1 MFKNLTKKRLTV
13 LLVSLSL
20 ILVVGVGVT
29 LAYVFASTG
38 NVVNTFTPSHVS
50 CAVVEK
56 NNNSQETTQVSAGK
70 VDDLTSKQAVHI
82 KNTGNTTAYIRAAI
96 IVTWKKPDGTVYAKS
111 PVENVDYLMQLNLT
125 PDGWVLGAD
134 GYYYYTQPVA
144 AGATTGML
152 ISSATAKTTTGEYS
166 VSIEIVASA
175 IQSTPTDVVTTQWK
189 SGVSGVN
196 GTTLTIIKS
205 NQGGTQ

>member
-1 MFKNLTKKRLTV
+1 MFKSLTKKRLTV

-50 CAVVEK
+50 CAVVEM

-70 VDDLTSKQAVHI
+70 VENLTSKQEVQI
-82 KNTGNTTAYIRAAI
+82 KNTGDTEAYIRAAI
-96 IVTWKKPDGTVYAKS
+96 IVTWKKADGTVYAKS
-111 PVENVDYLMQLNLT
+111 PVENVDYIMQLNLT

-134 GYYYYTQPVA
+134 GYYYYTKPVA

-152 ISSATAKTTTGEYS
+152 ISSATAGTDLDGYYI
-166 VSIEIVASA
+166 SIEIVASA
-175 IQSTPTDVVTTQWK
+175 IQSNLGNDAQSAWAEAAK
-189 SGVSGVN
+189 GIN
-196 GTTLTIIKS
+196 
-205 NQGGTQ
+205 

>member
-1 MFKNLTKKRLTV
+1 
-13 LLVSLSL
+13 
-20 ILVVGVGVT
+20 
-29 LAYVFASTG
+29 
-38 NVVNTFTPSHVS
+38 
-50 CAVVEK
+50 VEK

-70 VDDLTSKQAVHI
+70 VENLTSKQEVKI
-82 KNTGNTTAYIRAAI
+82 KNTGDTEAYIRAAI
-96 IVTWKKPDGTVYAKS
+96 IVTWKKADGTVYAKS
-111 PVENVDYLMQLNLT
+111 PVKDVDYIMQLNLSD
-125 PDGWVLGAD
+125 DGWVLGAD
-134 GYYYYTQPVA
+134 GYYYYIQPVA

-152 ISSATAKTTTGEYS
+152 ISSATAGADLDGYYI
-166 VSIEIVASA
+166 SIEIVASA

>member
-38 NVVNTFTPSHVS
+38 NVVNTFTPSKVA
-50 CAVVEK
+50 CAVVEM

-70 VDDLTSKQAVHI
+70 VENLTSKQEVKI
-82 KNTGNTTAYIRAAI
+82 KNTGDTEAYIRAAI
-96 IVTWKKPDGTVYAKS
+96 IVTWKKADGTVYAKS
-111 PVENVDYLMQLNLT
+111 PVENVDYIMQLNLT

-134 GYYYYTQPVA
+134 GYYYYTKPVA
-144 AGATTGML
+144 AGDMTGML

-175 IQSTPTDVVTTQWK
+175 IQSNLGNDAQSAWAEAAK
-189 SGVSGVN
+189 GIN
-196 GTTLTIIKS
+196 
-205 NQGGTQ
+205 